1 MNRWTDNTTMFFAGT
16 GGGRFAM
23 ITQKRRTGGFRLEFP
38 DFHLH
43 VDPGP
48 GCLLSTRL
56 SRRPTTAVDA
66 VFVSHSHPDHYAE
79 AEVLVE
85 AMTRGGTKRRG
96 IFVGSVSAVEG
107 CSDDSGDYGPVLSAY
122 HRSLP
127 EEVVALEPGDEVDLP
142 VGTLEAVPTAH
153 GDPTGIGFRLETE
166 DDSIYYTGDT
176 ELREDLF
183 EVIEDVT
190 VAIVNVVRPGSDRIR
205 GHLCTRDVI
214 ELVSEAPELRKVF
227 ITHFG
232 MKMLRVGP
240 GREARRIEHETG
252 VETVAARDGRAY
264 DL

>member
-1 MNRWTDNTTMFFAGT
+1 
-16 GGGRFAM
+16 M

-56 SRRPTTAVDA
+56 SRRPTTTVDA
-66 VFVSHSHPDHYAE
+66 VFVSHSHPDHYTE

-85 AMTRGGTKRRG
+85 AMTRGGTERRG
-96 IFVGSVSAVEG
+96 TFLGSVSAVEG
-107 CSDDSGDYGPVLSAY
+107 HSDDSGDYGPVLSAY

-127 EEVVALEPGDEVDLP
+127 EDVVALEPGDEVDLP
-142 VGTLEAVPTAH
+142 VGTLEAVPTTH
-153 GDPTGIGFRLETE
+153 GDPTGVGFLLETE
-166 DDSIYYTGDT
+166 DDLIYYTGDT

-183 EVIEDVT
+183 DVMEDVT
-190 VAIVNVVRPGSDRIR
+190 VAIINVVRPGSERIR
-205 GHLCTRDVI
+205 GHLCTRDVMR
-214 ELVSEAPELRKVF
+214 LVSEASELRRVF
-227 ITHFG
+227 LTHFG

-240 GREARRIEHETG
+240 GREARRIEREAG
-252 VETVAARDGRAY
+252 VETIAARDGRSY